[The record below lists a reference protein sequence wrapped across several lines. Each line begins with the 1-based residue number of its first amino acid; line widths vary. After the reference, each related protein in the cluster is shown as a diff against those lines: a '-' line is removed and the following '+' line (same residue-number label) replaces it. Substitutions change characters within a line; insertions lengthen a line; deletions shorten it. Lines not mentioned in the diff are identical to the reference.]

1 MQSFRYLTM
10 KRFIP
15 RLLVVYGASLSVL
28 FGVAL
33 IPDYAAL
40 INAVE
45 QRQEQAELRH
55 RINVFAEGTWFLI
68 ANLIA
73 VGGLIIGTR
82 SPER

>member
-1 MQSFRYLTM
+1 M

-15 RLLVVYGASLSVL
+15 RPVVVYGASLSVL

-45 QRQEQAELRH
+45 ESHEQVELRH
-55 RINVFAEGTWFLI
+55 RINVFAEGTWFLL

-73 VGGLIIGTR
+73 VGGLIIGTTPAQR
-82 SPER
+82 

>member
-55 RINVFAEGTWFLI
+55 RINVFAEGTWFLL

-82 SPER
+82 SPEH

>member
-1 MQSFRYLTM
+1 MN
-10 KRFIP
+10 RFIP

-55 RINVFAEGTWFLI
+55 RLNVFAEGTWFLL

-73 VGGLIIGTR
+73 VGGLVLGSKT
-82 SPER
+82 SER

>member
-1 MQSFRYLTM
+1 M
-10 KRFIP
+10 KHLVP

-40 INAVE
+40 IQAVE

-55 RINVFAEGTWFLI
+55 RINVFAEGTWFML

-73 VGGLIIGTR
+73 VGGLVMGTR
-82 SPER
+82 PQER

>member
-1 MQSFRYLTM
+1 M
-10 KRFIP
+10 KCFVP
-15 RLLVVYGASLSVL
+15 RLLVVYGVSLSVL

-40 INAVE
+40 IQAVE

-55 RINVFAEGTWFLI
+55 RINVFAEGTWFLL

-73 VGGLIIGTR
+73 VGGLALGSR
-82 SPER
+82 AKSE

>member
-1 MQSFRYLTM
+1 M
-10 KRFIP
+10 KCFVP
-15 RLLVVYGASLSVL
+15 RLLVVYGVSLSLL

-40 INAVE
+40 IQAVE

-55 RINVFAEGTWFLI
+55 RINVFAEGTWFLL

-73 VGGLIIGTR
+73 VGGLALGSR
-82 SPER
+82 AKGE

>member
-1 MQSFRYLTM
+1 M
-10 KRFIP
+10 KCFIP

-33 IPDYAAL
+33 VPDYAAL

-55 RINVFAEGTWFLI
+55 RINVFAEGTWFLL
-68 ANLIA
+68 ANIIA
-73 VGGLIIGTR
+73 VGGLIIGAR
-82 SPER
+82 STER

>member
-1 MQSFRYLTM
+1 M

-55 RINVFAEGTWFLI
+55 RINVFAEGTWFLL
-68 ANLIA
+68 ANIIA
-73 VGGLIIGTR
+73 VGGLIIGAR
-82 SPER
+82 STER

>member
-1 MQSFRYLTM
+1 LQSFRYLTM

-55 RINVFAEGTWFLI
+55 RINVFAEGTWFLL

-82 SPER
+82 SPEH

>member
-55 RINVFAEGTWFLI
+55 RINVFAEGTWFLL
-68 ANLIA
+68 ANIIA
-73 VGGLIIGTR
+73 VGGLIIGAR
-82 SPER
+82 STER

>member
-1 MQSFRYLTM
+1 M

-55 RINVFAEGTWFLI
+55 RINVFAEGTWFLLS
-68 ANLIA
+68 NLIA
-73 VGGLIIGTR
+73 VGGLIIGAIP
-82 SPER
+82 PER

>member
-1 MQSFRYLTM
+1 M

-15 RLLVVYGASLSVL
+15 RPVVVYGASLSVL

-45 QRQEQAELRH
+45 QRQEQVELRH
-55 RINVFAEGTWFLI
+55 RIIVFAEGTWFLLS
-68 ANLIA
+68 NLIA
-73 VGGLIIGTR
+73 VGGLIIGTT
-82 SPER
+82 PAER

>member
-1 MQSFRYLTM
+1 M

-55 RINVFAEGTWFLI
+55 RINVLAEGTWFLI

>member
-10 KRFIP
+10 NRFIP

-55 RINVFAEGTWFLI
+55 RLNVFAEGTWFLL

-73 VGGLIIGTR
+73 VGGLVLGSKT
-82 SPER
+82 SER